1 MTAFTPINL
10 SQLPAPSV
18 IETLSFERILDEMKT
33 DLQSRAP
40 ELTRALDFTSE
51 PVIKLLEVCAYREL
65 LIRQRINQAAN
76 ATMLAYA
83 QGSDLDHLAALFG
96 VKREVLNQSSEDD
109 ERLRHRVQ
117 LSLEGHSTAGPIG
130 SYVFHALS
138 ASPLVKDVSV
148 FSPAPSQVVVTV
160 LAQTESQTLKSQT
173 ESQTLESQTESQL
186 LNSQTE
192 SEHNGTPDA
201 ALLHIVNDTLND
213 ENIRP
218 LTDQVLVQA
227 ATVKTYQVKARLT
240 LYRGPDAS
248 VVQSNAIDA
257 VNHYVTEHH
266 RLGHDITVSGLF
278 AALHQPGV
286 QNVQLEQPTQNII
299 NAFNEAAFC
308 SAIDIAL
315 SGTDE

>member
-1 MTAFTPINL
+1 MTTFTPINL

-18 IETLSFERILDEMKT
+18 IEALSFESILDSMKA
-33 DLQSRAP
+33 DLQSREPDLAN
-40 ELTRALDFTSE
+40 ALEFTSE
-51 PVIKLLEVCAYREL
+51 PVVKLLEVCAYREL
-65 LIRQRINQAAN
+65 LISQRINQAAK

-83 QGSDLDHLAALFG
+83 QGSDLDNLAALFG
-96 VKREVLNQSSEDD
+96 VQREVVNQGDASAIPPIPAHFEED

-148 FSPAPSQVVVTV
+148 SSPAPSQVVVTV
-160 LAQTESQTLKSQT
+160 LSHESSLEGASTEA
-173 ESQTLESQTESQL
+173 
-186 LNSQTE
+186 
-192 SEHNGTPDA
+192 NGTPDA
-201 ALLHIVNDTLND
+201 TLLSIVNEKLND

-218 LTDQVLVQA
+218 LTDKVTVQA
-227 ATVKTYQVKARLT
+227 ATVKTYQVKASLT

-248 VVQSNAIDA
+248 VVQINALEA
-257 VNHYVTEHH
+257 VNQYVTEHH

-286 QNVQLEQPTQNII
+286 QNAQLTEPTENIT

-308 SAIDIAL
+308 IDINIVIG
-315 SGTDE
+315 GTDE

>member
-1 MTAFTPINL
+1 
-10 SQLPAPSV
+10 
-18 IETLSFERILDEMKT
+18 MKA
-33 DLQSRAP
+33 DLRSRAP
-40 ELTRALDFTSE
+40 ELTRALDFSSE

-65 LIRQRINQAAN
+65 LVRQRINHAAR

-83 QGSDLDHLAALFG
+83 QGSNLDHLAALFG
-96 VKREVLNQSSEDD
+96 VKREVVNQTEEDD

-138 ASPLVKDVSV
+138 ASPWVKDVSV
-148 FSPAPSQVVVTV
+148 SSPAPSQVVVTV
-160 LAQTESQTLKSQT
+160 LAQALQDPDEAI
-173 ESQTLESQTESQL
+173 
-186 LNSQTE
+186 
-192 SEHNGTPDA
+192 SEEINELNGTPNT
-201 ALLHIVNDTLND
+201 ALLNTVNQRLNN

-227 ATVKTYQVKARLT
+227 ATVKSYQVKSRLT

-248 VVQSNAIDA
+248 VVQSNAIEA
-257 VNHYVTEHH
+257 VNQYLTAHH
-266 RLGHDITVSGLF
+266 RLGHDITLSGLF

-308 SAIDIAL
+308 SAIDIVL
-315 SGTDE
+315 GGTDE

>member
-1 MTAFTPINL
+1 MTTFTPINL
-10 SQLPAPSV
+10 SQLPVPSV
-18 IETLSFERILDEMKT
+18 IETLSFERILDEMKA

-40 ELTRALDFTSE
+40 ELTRALDFSSE

-65 LIRQRINQAAN
+65 LVRQRINHAAH

-83 QGSDLDHLAALFG
+83 QGSNLDHLAALFG
-96 VKREVLNQSSEDD
+96 VKREVVNQTEEDD

-138 ASPLVKDVSV
+138 ASPWVKDVSV
-148 FSPAPSQVVVTV
+148 SSPAPSQVVVTV
-160 LAQTESQTLKSQT
+160 LAQA
-173 ESQTLESQTESQL
+173 LE
-186 LNSQTE
+186 NSDE
-192 SEHNGTPDA
+192 AISEPNGTPNA
-201 ALLHIVNDTLND
+201 ALLNTVNQRLNH

-248 VVQSNAIDA
+248 VVQNKAIEA
-257 VNHYVTEHH
+257 VNQYVTAHH
-266 RLGHDITVSGLF
+266 RLGHDITLSGLF

-308 SAIDIAL
+308 SAIDIVL
-315 SGTDE
+315 GGTDE

>member
-1 MTAFTPINL
+1 MTTFTPINL

-18 IETLSFERILDEMKT
+18 IETLSFERILTEMKA

-40 ELTRALDFTSE
+40 ELTRALDFSSE

-65 LIRQRINQAAN
+65 LVRQRINHAAR

-83 QGSDLDHLAALFG
+83 QGSNLDHLAALFG
-96 VKREVLNQSSEDD
+96 VKREVVNQTDEDD

-138 ASPLVKDVSV
+138 ASPWVKDVSV
-148 FSPAPSQVVVTV
+148 SSPAPSQVVVTV
-160 LAQTESQTLKSQT
+160 LAQA
-173 ESQTLESQTESQL
+173 LE
-186 LNSQTE
+186 NSDE
-192 SEHNGTPDA
+192 AISEAISEAIIEKNGTPNA
-201 ALLHIVNDTLND
+201 ALLNIVNQRLNN

-248 VVQSNAIDA
+248 VVQSNAIEA
-257 VNHYVTEHH
+257 VNQYVTAHH
-266 RLGHDITVSGLF
+266 RLGHDITLSGLF

-308 SAIDIAL
+308 SAIDIVL